1 MSLKEFIDVLGNQA
15 KTASMS
21 LRNVSTEQKNR
32 ALLAIA
38 QNIGYSRNDILKA
51 NQLDVKN
58 AQEKNLSD
66 ALIDRLLLNEERID
80 SIIQS
85 LNQIALLEDPVGEI
99 TDLKYRPSGIQVGKM
114 RVPLGVLGIIYES
127 RPNVTI
133 DASALCLKSS
143 NAVILRGGSE
153 SINSNQALYKCIQDG
168 LKSADLNVNC
178 VQLVDTTDRDAVTF
192 LVSNENVDAIIPRG
206 GKGLVSAISE
216 SSRVPVIKHLDGI
229 CHTYIDN
236 EADIKKAVDVAFN
249 GKTRRY
255 GVCNATETL
264 LVHQNAPKSILENLV
279 KRYTDEGV
287 ELRGCK
293 KALKLFS
300 GMNAAN
306 DDDWSTEYL
315 APILSIKIVENI
327 DQAIKHIEKYG
338 SGHTE
343 SIVTE
348 NISTGRYFLN
358 LVDSSSVMINAST
371 GFADGGEY
379 GLGAEIGISTDKFHV
394 RGPVGLEGL
403 TSQKYIVIGN
413 GHIRG

>member
-1 MSLKEFIDVLGNQA
+1 MSVKELINMLGHQA
-15 KTASMS
+15 KIASMS
-21 LRNVSTEQKNR
+21 LRNVSTEQKNQ

-38 QNIGYSRNDILKA
+38 ENIEDSRNEILKA
-51 NQLDVKN
+51 NQLDIEN

-99 TDLKYRPSGIQVGKM
+99 TDLKFRPSGIQVGKM

-153 SINSNQALYKCIQDG
+153 SINSNQSLYKCIQDG
-168 LKSADLNVNC
+168 LKNVDLDVNC
-178 VQLVDTTDRDAVTF
+178 VQLVDTVDRDAVKF

-229 CHTYIDN
+229 CHTYIDE
-236 EADIKKAVDVAFN
+236 EADTKKAVDVAFN

-264 LVHQNAPKSILENLV
+264 LVHQNAPKSILEDLV
-279 KRYTDEGV
+279 KLFTDKGV
-287 ELRGCK
+287 ELRGCQK
-293 KALKLFS
+293 TLEIFS
-300 GMNAAN
+300 GMIAAN
-306 DDDWSTEYL
+306 EDDWSTEYL

-327 DQAIKHIEKYG
+327 DQAIEHIENYG

-348 NISTGRYFLN
+348 NISIGRYFLN

-403 TSQKYIVIGN
+403 TSQKYIVIGD

>member
-1 MSLKEFIDVLGNQA
+1 MSVKELIDVLGNQA

-38 QNIGYSRNDILKA
+38 QNIGDSRNDILKA

-168 LKSADLNVNC
+168 LKSSDIDVNC
-178 VQLVDTTDRDAVTF
+178 VQLVNTIDRDAVTS

-206 GKGLVSAISE
+206 GKGLV
-216 SSRVPVIKHLDGI
+216 
-229 CHTYIDN
+229 
-236 EADIKKAVDVAFN
+236 
-249 GKTRRY
+249 
-255 GVCNATETL
+255 
-264 LVHQNAPKSILENLV
+264 
-279 KRYTDEGV
+279 
-287 ELRGCK
+287 
-293 KALKLFS
+293 
-300 GMNAAN
+300 
-306 DDDWSTEYL
+306 
-315 APILSIKIVENI
+315 
-327 DQAIKHIEKYG
+327 
-338 SGHTE
+338 
-343 SIVTE
+343 
-348 NISTGRYFLN
+348 
-358 LVDSSSVMINAST
+358 
-371 GFADGGEY
+371 
-379 GLGAEIGISTDKFHV
+379 
-394 RGPVGLEGL
+394 
-403 TSQKYIVIGN
+403 
-413 GHIRG
+413 